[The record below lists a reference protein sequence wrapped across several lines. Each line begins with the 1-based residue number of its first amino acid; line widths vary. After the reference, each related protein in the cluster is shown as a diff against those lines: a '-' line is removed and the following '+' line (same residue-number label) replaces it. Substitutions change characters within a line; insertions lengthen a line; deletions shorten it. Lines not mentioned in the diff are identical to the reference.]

1 MATKTFYLDEE
12 KKEKL
17 DVSFGFGWKGFSIKH
32 NGTGLGA
39 PVGRKELK
47 NGVEYLL
54 PGENVVRARIKSGLI
69 QELELLLNNT
79 PIKGS
84 STDPDQ
90 VIKTTFNLAV
100 IIATLNILIGMMGML
115 DILPVL
121 KTMGIGLGSFIWGA
135 IILLLSFG
143 IKKKI
148 SLAAYAI
155 AGLLALDI
163 ILTIVFAANVNSNTP
178 TAGIVIKVVFILY
191 MIKGAKALK
200 KN

>member
-17 DVSFGFGWKGFSIKH
+17 DISFGIGWKNFSIKH

-39 PVGRKELK
+39 PVSKKELK
-47 NGVEYLL
+47 NGVEYRL
-54 PGENVVRARIKSGLI
+54 PGENVVRARVKSGLI
-69 QELELLLNNT
+69 QELELLLNNV

-84 STDPDQ
+84 PTDPDQ

-100 IIATLNILIGMMGML
+100 IIATLNILIGMLGML
-115 DILPVL
+115 DILPML

-135 IILLLSFG
+135 LILLLSFG
-143 IKKKI
+143 IKKK
-148 SLAAYAI
+148 SSFAAYAI

-178 TAGIVIKVVFILY
+178 TAGIVIKVIFILY

-200 KN
+200 KD